1 MTAPSVALV
10 SDEDLVAAVAEGD
23 DPTAVEE
30 LYRRHWDANLV
41 FAKRLMANDF
51 DAEDIASESF
61 LKVVAAIR
69 RGLGP
74 RGPFRPYM
82 FRAVRSCAADHWGAQ
97 ARHSLDGAVEAA
109 PEEDPGYARVLDE
122 ADRSLAASAF
132 ASLPIRWQTVL
143 WHLDVE
149 GDPPRR
155 VGPLLGLEP
164 NAVSAVAA
172 RARRG
177 LRQAYLQAY
186 VAGSLDEACQ
196 PTLPLLAKS
205 VVEDLSGREAK
216 KLRMH
221 TDRCLKCKT
230 ALGDLEDVSST
241 MRLAVGPWFVGPLI
255 PMLGLKGAGQ
265 FASLPADPGS
275 WLAGQAALTQLSVAA
290 AGIAVV
296 GGIATAVVAPTLLT
310 PPPPGVSA
318 DAGVQVSA
326 APENPMGQAVG
337 SNPPPGVNVLAP
349 RSPADPAAVP
359 DTAALGNRDQE
370 QFGTDGEAL
379 AVTSQS
385 PQPSGVPELVL
396 LPGIL
401 PSAVTD
407 PLAGALP
414 PGLLPPAVTDPL
426 AGVLPSSPI
435 PLVTSVPV
443 PSLIVTPVPTMAPSP
458 ADPDENCT
466 VIILVSVC
474 VGL

>member
-1 MTAPSVALV
+1 MTVINVALIA
-10 SDEDLVAAVAEGD
+10 DEDLVAAVADGD

-30 LYRRHWDANLV
+30 LYRRHWEANLV

-97 ARHSLDGAVEAA
+97 ARHTLDGAVEAA

-132 ASLPIRWQTVL
+132 AALPIRWQTVL

-172 RARRG
+172 RARKG

-205 VVEDLSGREAK
+205 VLEDLSGREAR
-216 KLRMH
+216 KLRIH
-221 TDRCLKCKT
+221 TARCLKCKT

-241 MRLAVGPWFVGPLI
+241 MRLAVGPRFVGPLI

-265 FASLPADPGS
+265 LGSLPADPGS

-310 PPPPGVSA
+310 PPPGVSA
-318 DAGVQVSA
+318 DAGVRVSAAPENA
-326 APENPMGQAVG
+326 APENPMGQATG
-337 SNPPPGVNVLAP
+337 STPPPSANLLAP

-359 DTAALGNRDQE
+359 DTAALGNRGE
-370 QFGTDGEAL
+370 GPSGTDSEAL
-379 AVTSQS
+379 AVTSPS
-385 PQPSGVPELVL
+385 PQPSGASELVL
-396 LPGIL
+396 LPGVL

-407 PLAGALP
+407 PLI
-414 PGLLPPAVTDPL
+414 GLLPPAVTDPL
-426 AGVLPSSPI
+426 AGVLPPSPI
-435 PLVTSVPV
+435 PLVTAVPV
-443 PSLIVTPVPTMAPSP
+443 PSLIVTPVPTVPPSP
-458 ADPDENCT
+458 TDPDESCT
-466 VIILVSVC
+466 VIIVVSVC
-474 VGL
+474 LGL

>member
-1 MTAPSVALV
+1 MTVPDVALIA
-10 SDEDLVAAVAEGD
+10 DEDLVAAVADGD
-23 DPTAVEE
+23 DPSAVEE
-30 LYRRHWDANLV
+30 LYRRHWDANLL

-97 ARHSLDGAVEAA
+97 ARHSLDGAVEAS

-132 ASLPIRWQTVL
+132 AALPVRWQTVL

-186 VAGSLDEACQ
+186 VAESLDEACQ

-205 VVEDLSGREAK
+205 VVEDLSGREAR
-216 KLRMH
+216 KLRIH
-221 TDRCLKCKT
+221 TDRCLKCKS

-241 MRLAVGPWFVGPLI
+241 MRRAVGPWFVGPLI

-265 FASLPADPGS
+265 LGSLPADPGS
-275 WLAGQAALTQLSVAA
+275 WLAGQAALTQLSMAA

-310 PPPPGVSA
+310 PPPGVSA
-318 DAGVQVSA
+318 DANAQISVS
-326 APENPMGQAVG
+326 PGNPKGQPAG
-337 SNPPPGVNVLAP
+337 SNPMPGSNVLAP
-349 RSPADPAAVP
+349 SSGADPTAVP
-359 DTAALGNRDQE
+359 DTAVPENPDLGQP
-370 QFGTDGEAL
+370 GTDSEAL
-379 AVTSQS
+379 AATGPS
-385 PQPSGVPELVL
+385 PQPSGVSVPL
-396 LPGIL
+396 LLQG
-401 PSAVTD
+401 V
-407 PLAGALP
+407 
-414 PGLLPPAVTDPL
+414 LPPAVTDPL
-426 AGVLPSSPI
+426 AGILPPGVLPPGVTDPLTGLLPSSPN
-435 PLVTSVPV
+435 PLVTLVPA
-443 PSLIVTPVPTMAPSP
+443 PGPAVTPVPTVAPSP
-458 ADPDENCT
+458 TAPEENCT
-466 VIILVSVC
+466 VILVLSVC
-474 VGL
+474 LGA

>member
-1 MTAPSVALV
+1 MTASNVALV

-23 DPTAVEE
+23 DPAAVEE

-82 FRAVRSCAADHWGAQ
+82 FRAVRSCAADHWGIQ
-97 ARHSLDGAVEAA
+97 ARHSADGDLEAA

-132 ASLPIRWQTVL
+132 AALPVRWQTVL

-164 NAVSAVAA
+164 NAVSAIAA

-186 VAGSLDEACQ
+186 VAGSLDETCE

-205 VVEDLSGREAK
+205 VVENLTGREAR
-216 KLRMH
+216 KLRAH
-221 TDRCLKCKT
+221 TDRCLKCKA

-241 MRLAVGPWFVGPLI
+241 MRRAVGPWFVGPLI
-255 PMLGLKGAGQ
+255 PFLGLKGAGQ
-265 FASLPADPGS
+265 IGSLPADPGS
-275 WLAGQAALTQLSVAA
+275 WIAGQAAVTQWSLAA
-290 AGIAVV
+290 ASVAVV

-310 PPPPGVSA
+310 PPPGMSWN
-318 DAGVQVSA
+318 AGAQVSA
-326 APENPMGQAVG
+326 SPDSSTGQLAG
-337 SNPPPGVNVLAP
+337 SNPVPGPNVLAP
-349 RSPADPAAVP
+349 GSSAEPTAVP
-359 DTAALGNRDQE
+359 RTAAPGNPDQG
-370 QFGTDGEAL
+370 QLGTDSEAL
-379 AVTSQS
+379 AMTSPS
-385 PQPSGVPELVL
+385 PQPSSVQEPVL

-401 PSAVTD
+401 PPAVTD
-407 PLAGALP
+407 PLAGLLP
-414 PGLLPPAVTDPL
+414 PGVLPPAVTDPL

-435 PLVTSVPV
+435 PLVTLAPAPGPTVA
-443 PSLIVTPVPTMAPSP
+443 PVPTVTPSP
-458 ADPDENCT
+458 ANPDENCA
-466 VIILVSVC
+466 VIIVVSIC
-474 VGL
+474 LGS

>member
-1 MTAPSVALV
+1 MTLPNVALIA
-10 SDEDLVAAVAEGD
+10 DEDLVAAVADGD
-23 DPTAVEE
+23 DPKAVEE
-30 LYRRHWDANLV
+30 LYRRHWDANLL

-132 ASLPIRWQTVL
+132 AALPIRWQTVL

-205 VVEDLSGREAK
+205 VVEDLSGREAR

-265 FASLPADPGS
+265 FGSLPADPGS

-310 PPPPGVSA
+310 PPPGVSA
-318 DAGVQVSA
+318 DAGVQASA
-326 APENPMGQAVG
+326 APDNSMGQPAG
-337 SNPPPGVNVLAP
+337 SNPPPSANALAP

-359 DTAALGNRDQE
+359 DTAALGNHDRE
-370 QFGTDGEAL
+370 QLGTDREAL
-379 AVTSQS
+379 AVTSPP
-385 PQPSGVPELVL
+385 PQPSGVSELVL
-396 LPGIL
+396 LPGVL

-407 PLAGALP
+407 PLAGLLP

-426 AGVLPSSPI
+426 AGVLPSSPA
-435 PLVTSVPV
+435 PV
-443 PSLIVTPVPTMAPSP
+443 PSLIVTPVPTVAPTP
-458 ADPDENCT
+458 TDPDENCT
-466 VIILVSVC
+466 VVIVVSVC
-474 VGL
+474 LGL